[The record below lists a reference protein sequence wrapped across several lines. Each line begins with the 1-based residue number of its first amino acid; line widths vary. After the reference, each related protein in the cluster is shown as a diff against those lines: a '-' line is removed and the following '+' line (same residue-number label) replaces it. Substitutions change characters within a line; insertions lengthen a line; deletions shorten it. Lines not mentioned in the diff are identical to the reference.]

1 MTKDAPA
8 FDFYPER
15 FWFAVEGWTDA
26 EICRYWRLL
35 SQQWM
40 RDGLPQ
46 NVKELEGMAR
56 GKLTERVLAKF
67 PAASDGKRRNP
78 FLEQLRSEQRQR
90 IQKAKEKSEKMH
102 AARYG
107 RPSAERAASPAASA
121 AASSPQALLKPCPP
135 PTTHHSPHTSVDKS
149 PDVEGRTQKRAAPP
163 PVDDETWIAELEKT
177 TAYQGISIRSE
188 LGKMQQWCQVNGRQP
203 SRRRFVN
210 WLNNARPMQVHSPR
224 PQARHAAYNAET
236 HTAGMTG
243 KDIGE
248 FCPDQK

>member
-15 FWFAVEGWTDA
+15 FWFAVEGWTDS

-40 RDGLPQ
+40 RDGLPES
-46 NVKELEGMAR
+46 VKELEGMAR

-67 PAASDGKRRNP
+67 PVADDGKRRNP
-78 FLEQLRSEQRQR
+78 FLEQLRDEQRQR
-90 IQKAKEKSEKMH
+90 IQKAKEKSDRMH

-107 RPSAERAASPAASA
+107 KQSLERATSTAT
-121 AASSPQALLKPCPP
+121 SSPQALLKHCPP

-149 PDVEGRTQKRAAPP
+149 PDVEGRTPRRAAPAP
-163 PVDDETWIAELEKT
+163 ADDETWIAELEKAS
-177 TAYQGISIRSE
+177 AYQGINIRCE
-188 LGKMQQWCQVNGRQP
+188 LGKMQQWCQVNGKQP

-210 WLNNARPMQVHSPR
+210 WLNNARPMRVNGQR
-224 PQARHAAYNAET
+224 PQPKNAAYNAQT
-236 HTAGMTG
+236 HTDGMSG
-243 KDIGE
+243 DDIGL
-248 FCPDQK
+248 FTPDQR